1 MKKVKHGILYEPDI
15 GSCPSCKKLMALPR
29 LLDLDELQSC
39 PICNASSYG
48 FKWLADNG
56 ESAAKRID
64 KFKKKVTEYDKTTKV

>member
-15 GSCPSCKKLMALPR
+15 GRCPSCKKLMALPR

-56 ESAAKRID
+56 KSAAKRID
-64 KFKKKVTEYDKTTKV
+64 DFKNKVTEYDKTTKV